1 MNATRGLCVGLLAL
15 ACCGWTGCGD
25 GGSDGDAEEPTGE
38 TADEIAAEE
47 APAPETEPLPAD
59 EAPIALTAPTLIY
72 PAAGRIFFMDDE
84 DDEIKIRLDWTAVP
98 GAASYALEV
107 RDPSYNGH
115 VVTNVHSGQN
125 RYFYLGFWKWRV
137 WAVDAAGTAGPHSA
151 QFYFDV
157 KSMPTPQP

>member
-15 ACCGWTGCGD
+15 ACGGWTGCDD
-25 GGSDGDAEEPTGE
+25 GGSDGDAEE
-38 TADEIAAEE
+38 TAEEIAAEDTAVSE
-47 APAPETEPLPAD
+47 EETLPAD
-59 EAPIALTAPTLIY
+59 EAPIALVAPTLIY

-98 GAASYALEV
+98 GAASYTIEV
-107 RDPSYNGH
+107 RDPSYNAH

-125 RYFYLGFWKWRV
+125 WYFYLGFWKWRV
-137 WAVDAAGTAGPHSA
+137 WAVDAGGTAGPHSA
-151 QFYFDV
+151 QFYFEV